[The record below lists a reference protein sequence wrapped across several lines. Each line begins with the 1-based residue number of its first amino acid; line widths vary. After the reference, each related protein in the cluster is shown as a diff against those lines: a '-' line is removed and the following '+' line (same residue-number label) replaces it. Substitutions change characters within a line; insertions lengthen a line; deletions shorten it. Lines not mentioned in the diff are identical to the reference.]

1 VRIPTALPPLG
12 HPDRLPGAMVE
23 SVTEY
28 DWADLPD
35 YLKDIMRNACRE
47 FVLWADTE
55 QSPLVGELANEL
67 EA

>member
-1 VRIPTALPPLG
+1 
-12 HPDRLPGAMVE
+12 MVE